1 MPSASEP
8 QASTNKRRKLDGP
21 ARGGNARLCPHCGRT
36 FKRTEHL
43 ARHVRTHT
51 KEKPFPCECG
61 AAFGR
66 RDLLTR
72 HRRVNHHEDSNG
84 ALNATSTQPESAGAL
99 QSEPGDDVDS
109 TDITATEVNQDEGP
123 WFEQQPQTN
132 TSYHQPTI
140 ALNDGHHQG
149 LLPPG
154 QHDSVLLSPQ
164 MPDNGD
170 LMQMGE
176 DLPSLTPSGVDVD
189 MHFRD
194 FASFLDGVGLCVEWS
209 PIFNNLERPEDFG
222 NLGLTEGTDQ
232 PVPAEADVRA
242 RAGSPFSTW
251 LPSAPT
257 KDRNSSNVC
266 DLANPRVAD
275 PEIRRFDVTEEQRVK
290 LDQIIRSSSHI
301 LDPAFRLPSRH
312 ALTRYIKS
320 FFGGF
325 HLHMPFIHVPT
336 WHLYDHPVEVIFGIA
351 AIGAQYCFEKR
362 AAEQLFFAGKAS
374 VMDRLAR
381 PPGTLASPSL
391 LVMDSVTPSV
401 DQHQTTTQNTE
412 GESIETIRALLTLMG
427 YATWDPQPSTVR
439 QSFALQELLTQIL
452 RNEGLEDVKESLL
465 PSELG
470 QNSGHLLEQDWRS
483 WVEKESTRRTKL
495 VAFSFIHTH
504 SIAYD
509 VYPPLRSNEIGLR
522 LPCSTLEWNAPN
534 AESWRAAR
542 RATPKPQLFFKEA
555 LSFLLDHK
563 HEPARLDPIPTPL
576 GNYVLL
582 HGLIQRIHIV
592 RDLSLPIM
600 SDMAALPPEEVEK
613 LERGLRCWTSG
624 WQQAPES
631 SLDPNNENGPIP
643 FTSSS
648 LLALAYARI
657 YLNLG
662 PYRQLQTREPQ
673 RIARALTRCPE
684 IERSEGVIA
693 ALLYAT
699 HMLGIPVK
707 LGVDRV
713 AKSQAFFWSVRH
725 SLASLD
731 CAILLSKWLT
741 IVASTSATSPLTD
754 SEERILYWVK
764 CIVEEAYVVVDFD
777 DTPAEDIDF
786 QNSADLALAVL
797 RIWAHFFKSN
807 SQWPFINIIGHGLEA
822 YRNTLVHA
830 KV

>member
-1 MPSASEP
+1 MVPLEVVMRDFAHIAGALSNERSIW
-8 QASTNKRRKLDGP
+8 
-21 ARGGNARLCPHCGRT
+21 RGMCGRSIDID
-36 FKRTEHL
+36 
-43 ARHVRTHT
+43 T

-109 TDITATEVNQDEGP
+109 TDITAAEVNPDEGP

-149 LLPPG
+149 LLPTG
-154 QHDSVLLSPQ
+154 QHDPVLLSPRI
-164 MPDNGD
+164 PDNGD

-176 DLPSLTPSGVDVD
+176 GLPSLTPSGVDVD

-209 PIFNNLERPEDFG
+209 PIFNNVERPEDFS

-232 PVPAEADVRA
+232 PAPAEADVRA

-290 LDQIIRSSSHI
+290 LDQIMRSSSHI
-301 LDPAFRLPSRH
+301 LDPTFRLPSRH

-362 AAEQLFFAGKAS
+362 AAEQLFFAGKAF

-381 PPGTLASPSL
+381 PPETLASPSL

-401 DQHQTTTQNTE
+401 DQHQTATQNTE

-534 AESWRAAR
+534 ALSWHAAR
-542 RATPKPQLFFKEA
+542 KATPKPQLFFKEA

-741 IVASTSATSPLTD
+741 IVASTSAMSPLTD
-754 SEERILYWVK
+754 SEERIMYWVK
-764 CIVEEAYVVVDFD
+764 CIVEEAYAVVDFD